1 MSQRT
6 TLQNKALHLYF
17 QMLGDSL
24 NEAGLDMR
32 KVLEPGVEIPWNKD
46 MVKNYLWRPIQQAQ
60 IGKESTTE
68 LETQEIDQVFETLNR
83 HLADKFG
90 VHIPWPSI
98 EEIMWQLRMK
108 DEGKGP

>member
-17 QMLGDSL
+17 QMLGDAL